1 MCASINCSSS
11 KITAVVAISPPRD
24 LIHTVMFRTMMS
36 TQAFSPHKWTHKS
49 QRRPVNGAIRLIL
62 IHFRRTYFLQI
73 RPEMAICV
81 QIHWKKGYVQMSS
94 DSTLGAGWAVGK
106 RHVNTVK
113 ASNVCF
119 TLFIFDGMRFASVSS
134 IWVLPPCSE
143 QTATIGLKSNALI
156 NLNPG
161 TEGLTAPFIP

>member
-24 LIHTVMFRTMMS
+24 LIHTAMFRTMMS

-81 QIHWKKGYVQMSS
+81 QIHWKKRLCADVKWFHPWGR
-94 DSTLGAGWAVGK
+94 VGCWEEAREHCK
-106 RHVNTVK
+106 SQQRLLHLIHIWWD
-113 ASNVCF
+113 ALCF
-119 TLFIFDGMRFASVSS
+119 SKQHLSITSLFWTNSYYRA
-134 IWVLPPCSE
+134 
-143 QTATIGLKSNALI
+143 
-156 NLNPG
+156 
-161 TEGLTAPFIP
+161 